1 MSNAQNPVLKLVAKY
16 PAARTAGQDHMLC
29 EDLNGLFTQDSR
41 LAGANNYL
49 ASFAAKNAKFY
60 SRVTPVTRYQW
71 LQSMDAYLVT
81 LVDAAIST
89 EEDTIK
95 PGEFILANRE
105 RRLQLGIL
113 NPEIFKSL
121 ATSDYD

>member
-1 MSNAQNPVLKLVAKY
+1 MSYTPNPVLKLVAKY

-29 EDLNGLFTQDSR
+29 EDLNGLFQHGSFDTR
-41 LAGANNYL
+41 NNEHLAH
-49 ASFAAKNAKFY
+49 FMKHNARFY
-60 SRVTPVTRYQW
+60 ARVTSVTRYQW
-71 LQSMDAYLVT
+71 LQSMDNYLVT
-81 LVDAAIST
+81 LVDEAVSTAPEAI
-89 EEDTIK
+89 E